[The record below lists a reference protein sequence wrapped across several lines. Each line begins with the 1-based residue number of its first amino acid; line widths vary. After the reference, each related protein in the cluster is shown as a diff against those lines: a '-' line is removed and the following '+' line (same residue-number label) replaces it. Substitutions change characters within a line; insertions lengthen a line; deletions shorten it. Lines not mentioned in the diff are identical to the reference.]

1 MRFEDFAA
9 ARLPGLLRY
18 AALLCGDRELAR
30 DIVQDVLTKA
40 LVRWKRIGAMDRPDA
55 YVRTM
60 VTNEFLSLRR
70 RRAIRTVALT
80 HEALDGRGAPSVPDH
95 AADPGAREDLWH
107 RLTELPRRQRA
118 VLVLRYYEGLT
129 DNEIAETLNCR
140 PGTVRGYASRA
151 LATLRVE
158 MTRDSTKTPES
169 TRPSDPTE
177 PTHPTRIPSLTQGD
191 PA

>member
-9 ARLPGLLRY
+9 ARLPALLRY

-30 DIVQDVLTKA
+30 DLVQEALTKA
-40 LVRWKRIGAMDRPDA
+40 LVRWKRISALDRPEA

-70 RRAIRTVALT
+70 RKAVRTVALT
-80 HEALDGRGAPSVPDH
+80 YDTTDGPDAPTVPDH
-95 AADPGAREDLWH
+95 AAAFGAGEDLWR
-107 RLTELPRRQRA
+107 RLIGLPRQQRA

-129 DNEIAETLNCR
+129 DDEIAETLKCR

-158 MTRDSTKTPES
+158 MTRV
-169 TRPSDPTE
+169 PSFA
-177 PTHPTRIPSLTQGD
+177 QGET
-191 PA
+191 A